1 MVSRAATPARV
12 DRARLRR
19 RTEHRLVAG
28 VAGGIAD
35 SLNAPVAFIRFF
47 LVLASLSSPWV
58 IAAYAGAALLLPA
71 RDRNRPDWDN
81 IVGAGRLGLVFG
93 APWLATPGNISINQP
108 MGGSPGWYVASWGLL
123 AVGAAVMFSAD
134 YRRGRARTREEARA
148 TVLAALPVAC
158 CGLLIGAGIL
168 LLPDVRWERFVPLA
182 AIAGG
187 AALLA
192 GRRREFVAPALLALA
207 AALAVVA
214 SGARLDGGA
223 GDLRVAPDDP
233 GGEPIVVR
241 RAAGDVEIDL
251 RQVSNSPTPIEV
263 EATVG
268 VGSLGVTLPSRAYV
282 RVDARVGR
290 GEISAVDRRGHSWQQ
305 GFDRRAD
312 GFDPGR
318 PGGARIRVEAEVGS
332 GTIHISRIAG

>member
-1 MVSRAATPARV
+1 MVSVAAIPARL

-35 SLNAPVAFIRFF
+35 SLNAPVGFIRFF
-47 LVLASLSSPWV
+47 LVLASFWSPWV
-58 IAAYAGAALLLPA
+58 IAAYAAAALLLPA
-71 RDRNRPDWDN
+71 RERNRPDWDN
-81 IVGAGRLGLVFG
+81 LVGAGRLGLVFG
-93 APWLATPGNISINQP
+93 APWLATPGSISVNEA

-134 YRRGRARTREEARA
+134 YRRGRGRTRKEARA
-148 TVLAALPVAC
+148 IVLAALPVAC

-187 AALLA
+187 VALLV

-233 GGEPIVVR
+233 GGERIVVR
-241 RAAGDVEIDL
+241 RAAGDVEVDL
-251 RQVSNSPTPIEV
+251 RGVRTSSAPVEV
-263 EATVG
+263 EASVG
-268 VGSLGVTLPSRAYV
+268 VGTLEVTVPRWAYV
-282 RVDARVGR
+282 EVDAGVGR
-290 GEISAVDRRGHSWQQ
+290 GEIYAVDRRGGSWQQ
-305 GFDRRAD
+305 GFDQRVV
-312 GFDPGR
+312 GLDPGR

-332 GTIHISRIAG
+332 GKIDISRIAG